1 MATTLSREE
10 MERAIREG
18 GSVLY
23 QGRTISRVEDLPNA
37 VDLVQGDAAK
47 QAAVRAAIDAQ
58 IAALTAQRAQ
68 LDSAAPA
75 TEEQQEGELSPTDEK
90 PSRKRS

>member
-1 MATTLSREE
+1 MAATLSREE
-10 MERAIREG
+10 MERVIREG

-23 QGRTISRVEDLPNA
+23 QGRIVARVEDLPNE
-37 VDLVQGDAAK
+37 VDLAQGDAEK

-58 IAALTAQRAQ
+58 ITALTAQRAQ
-68 LDSAAPA
+68 LDSATPA
-75 TEEQQEGELSPTDEK
+75 TEEQQEGEPSPTDEK